1 MLLLSQVCYM
11 MVAHMLRLY
20 HAFALYLSTDDNDEE
35 QHDVKMDDNKKD
47 RLERQADSDDEH
59 SS

>member
-11 MVAHMLRLY
+11 MAAHMLRLY
-20 HAFALYLSTDDNDEE
+20 HVFVLYLSTDDNDKE
-35 QHDVKMDDNKKD
+35 QDVKMDDNKKD
-47 RLERQADSDDEH
+47 RLERHADSDDDEH